1 MTCKF
6 ISTYEQVKQHA
17 WHVMDARKGIQCVS
31 LNITYIEEISCPML
45 KTLVLKLDFKRAFD
59 TVSWDRLLETLR
71 IRGFDNK
78 WLG

>member
-1 MTCKF
+1 
-6 ISTYEQVKQHA
+6 
-17 WHVMDARKGIQCVS
+17 MDARKGIQCVS

-78 WLG
+78 WFG